1 MLVENAKNKGVNVD
15 NLKEY
20 IDSFKYGSPKHGGGG
35 FGLER
40 ITMFFLGIDNIR
52 LASLFPNYYTNV

>member
-1 MLVENAKNKGVNVD
+1 MLIENAKTKGIHIES
-15 NLKEY
+15 LQEY

-40 ITMFFLGIDNIR
+40 ITMFFLRLTNIKY
-52 LASLFPNYYTNV
+52 ASLFPNYYN